1 VFVLENTI
9 GNRIRKYRNLRN
21 LSQEELAELCSVA
34 APTISRWETGSLKPN
49 RKHQLQLADI
59 LKIEISDLQKDQEN
73 EPIYSETVQDIIA
86 ILCKMDESE
95 QELIL
100 NIILNFDQY
109 LNR

>member
-1 VFVLENTI
+1 MENTI
-9 GNRIRKYRNLRN
+9 GNRIRKYRKMRN

-34 APTISRWETGSLKPN
+34 APTVSRWETGSLKPN

-59 LKIEISDLQKDQEN
+59 LNIEINDLQMEREDERT
-73 EPIYSETVQDIIA
+73 YSEIVQDIIV
-86 ILCKMDESE
+86 ILSKMDEPE

>member
-1 VFVLENTI
+1 MENTI

-34 APTISRWETGSLKPN
+34 APTVSRWETGSLKPN

-59 LKIEISDLQKDQEN
+59 LKIEISDLQIEKEN
-73 EPIYSETVQDIIA
+73 ERTYSEIVQDIIA
-86 ILCKMDESE
+86 ILSKMNEQE

-100 NIILNFDQY
+100 NFILDFENY

>member
-1 VFVLENTI
+1 MENTI
-9 GNRIRKYRNLRN
+9 GNRIRKHRKQRN

-34 APTISRWETGSLKPN
+34 APTVSRWETGSLIPN

-59 LKIEISDLQKDQEN
+59 LKIEFSDLQTKREDERT
-73 EPIYSETVQDIIA
+73 YSETVHDIIA
-86 ILCKMDESE
+86 IVSKMDKSE
-95 QELIL
+95 QELVL

>member
-1 VFVLENTI
+1 MENTI
-9 GNRIRKYRNLRN
+9 GNRIRKYRKMKN

-34 APTISRWETGSLKPN
+34 APTVSRWETGSLKPN

-59 LKIEISDLQKDQEN
+59 LKIEISDLHIESEN
-73 EPIYSETVQDIIA
+73 ERTCSEIVQDIIA
-86 ILCKMDESE
+86 ILSKMSESE